1 MRKIQRFYAFFTA
14 AIISLSISLVAV
26 PAYAQQVQAGKM
38 LQESIEATKVSTS
51 AMDQMWVDLFAPDS
65 LLYNQIVKI
74 STILLIFGFFFFM
87 LAFAQALQ
95 SNDQNKIMEIV
106 VWGLVIGVLLNN
118 SGAIL
123 KTSTMTARKLV
134 NDQTRSVLAVQ
145 VGTLTIQDAMQ
156 DVILTD
162 QGRDRVVEAFVGCEA
177 KEGDDQWRCFEE
189 GAVKAKAILKEYEE
203 AGFWS
208 PGLRRLSANINKID
222 RRITDEVRQG
232 NLDASIGVDQ
242 FESELLDLLWQSATN
257 SASRTFLKSFQNWFT
272 FGFEFAMLLTGLLG
286 PIAVASSLLPQQP
299 RAIVS
304 WIIAF
309 FSIGMLKLSYN
320 LLIGFAAVYASNSQ
334 AADLGSSGFLL
345 MMSIGA
351 PLISIAVAGGGG
363 AAIFFALGKTTA
375 MVATIIPAAGGAAA
389 SAMPTRKAAR

>member
-1 MRKIQRFYAFFTA
+1 
-14 AIISLSISLVAV
+14 
-26 PAYAQQVQAGKM
+26 M

-51 AMDQMWVDLFAPDS
+51 AMDQMWVDLFAPNS

-162 QGRDRVVEAFVGCEA
+162 QGRDRVAEAFVGCEA
-177 KEGDDQWRCFEE
+177 KEGDEQWRCFEE
-189 GAVKAKAILKEYEE
+189 GAEKAKAIVKEYE
-203 AGFWS
+203 GQYWS
-208 PGLRRLSANINKID
+208 PGLKRLSGNINQIYTKIQ
-222 RRITDEVRQG
+222 DERAKGDLSGRAALGQ
-232 NLDASIGVDQ
+232 LD
-242 FESELLDLLWQSATN
+242 SEVSSLIWQSATN

-286 PIAVASSLLPQQP
+286 PIAVAASLLPQQP

-334 AADLGSSGFLL
+334 ASDLGSSGFLL

-351 PLISIAVAGGGG
+351 PLISIAIAGGGG
-363 AAIFFALGKTTA
+363 ASIFFALGKTTA
-375 MVATIIPAAGGAAA
+375 MVATIIPAASGAAA